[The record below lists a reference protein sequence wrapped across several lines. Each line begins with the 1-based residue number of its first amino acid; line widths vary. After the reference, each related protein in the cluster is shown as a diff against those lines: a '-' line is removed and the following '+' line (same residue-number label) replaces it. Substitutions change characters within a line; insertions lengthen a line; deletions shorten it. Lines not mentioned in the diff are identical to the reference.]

1 MNIKRLLQVI
11 NLVIL
16 VVLLGL
22 FALSYFNEK
31 GFQDKIEKLTK
42 QHLMLLISLNDMYA
56 QGLQTEQATRN
67 IIINPRDDQAK
78 KNYQKAHQDFMKSN
92 DEAIRLSSGEMKEQ
106 LKKVVQLWQQGHAK
120 KMEIQQLAEQGKKED
135 AVQKIIE
142 ETKLWREI
150 KDIILKALES
160 HKKEFEKTNEEVS
173 AVRKRNSIIY

>member
-67 IIINPRDDQAK
+67 IIINPKDDQAK

-106 LKKVVQLWQQGHAK
+106 LKRLYNCGSRVMQK
-120 KMEIQQLAEQGKKED
+120 KWKFSNLQNRGKKRMRFR
-135 AVQKIIE
+135 
-142 ETKLWREI
+142 KL
-150 KDIILKALES
+150 
-160 HKKEFEKTNEEVS
+160 
-173 AVRKRNSIIY
+173 